1 MFCEERIEMAFNE
14 LDSLREITEYGSMQ
28 NLQFV
33 WGKLA
38 NSLLQ
43 MDAIA
48 ETRTVNL
55 LLDRIL
61 AKMCSIYAMMPLF
74 VNADISVGHST
85 KNFR

>member
-14 LDSLREITEYGSMQ
+14 LDSLGKTTEYGSMQ
-28 NLQFV
+28 NIQFS

-38 NSLLQ
+38 DSLLQ

-48 ETRTVNL
+48 ETQAVNL

-61 AKMCSIYAMMPLF
+61 AKMCNIHAMMPLF
-74 VNADISVGHST
+74 VNADISVGHMIR
-85 KNFR
+85 NF